1 MNLLKHLSL
10 PLYLY
15 GEHVSQDTAN
25 IYNIY
30 NTVTWGMLGTNG
42 TQREQ

>member
-1 MNLLKHLSL
+1 MNLLKHLSH

-15 GEHVSQDTAN
+15 GEHVNQGTAN

-30 NTVTWGMLGTNG
+30 NTVTWGMLVING